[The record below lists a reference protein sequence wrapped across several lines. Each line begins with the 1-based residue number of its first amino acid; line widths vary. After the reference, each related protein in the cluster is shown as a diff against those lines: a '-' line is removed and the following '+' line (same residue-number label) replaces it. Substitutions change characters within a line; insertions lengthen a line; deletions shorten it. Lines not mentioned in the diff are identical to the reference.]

1 MPVIV
6 VVLCCVIGFIALTA
20 MIGLLGA
27 IRPISKMAGDGVV
40 EPLHRQIWSALT
52 RG

>member
-20 MIGLLGA
+20 VIGPLGA
-27 IRPISKMAGDGVV
+27 VRQTSKQAVDGIV
-40 EPLHRQIWSALT
+40 EPLHKRILNVFS